1 MRSDGT
7 ANVGFSDFPKFFRG
21 IPLYMDIFTENVSSW
36 LHIVKI
42 EDSDTRFLVYK
53 SDSERLNLILQC
65 PHSGSTQSTLDNT
78 VTYGFVG
85 SAVYVVPQK
94 PSSPDPFSGQNLHQI
109 TEYSSKQDDE
119 RSLVKVVIPKD
130 APEGVYEIILNRDGD
145 YRIFSDKNTPMM
157 FYASNGVKLP
167 PLRITEFYGA
177 TNGVADTRKVYFQVP
192 SSALPGGIS
201 VTNADAQKSTYYRA
215 STIFE
220 PDELITPTPVN
231 SGVTQSLTASGIW
244 SLKVRL
250 PINSGVNF
258 TESGIVRTN
267 FPTYFS
273 FNKEFYSKIFIE
285 TPPETTQLRSDFRGI
300 TLNSLGQNIYVDSK
314 SGVVTYRYR
323 IEEIQTSTVTFY
335 DRNLNYF
342 NLINASVSP
351 DYEKEYSIRVAF
363 NKGSGF
369 SNYGASYSVFTPET
383 I

>member
-1 MRSDGT
+1 
-7 ANVGFSDFPKFFRG
+7 
-21 IPLYMDIFTENVSSW
+21 
-36 LHIVKI
+36 
-42 EDSDTRFLVYK
+42 
-53 SDSERLNLILQC
+53 
-65 PHSGSTQSTLDNT
+65 LDNT

-94 PSSPDPFSGQNLHQI
+94 PSSPDSFSGQDLHQV

-167 PLRITEFYGA
+167 TLRITKFYGA
-177 TNGVADTRKVYFQVP
+177 TSGVADTRKVYFQVP
-192 SSALPGGIS
+192 SDALPGGIS
-201 VTNADAQKSTYYRA
+201 VTNADAQKSIYYKA
-215 STIFE
+215 DTIFE
-220 PDELITPTPVN
+220 PDVLVTSTPVN

-244 SLKVRL
+244 SLKVKL
-250 PINSGVNF
+250 PINSGANF

-273 FNKEFYSKIFIE
+273 FNKDFYSQIFIE
-285 TPPETTQLRSDFRGI
+285 TLPETTQLRADYRGI
-300 TLNSLGQNIYVDSK
+300 TLNTLGQNIYADSK

-323 IEEIQTSTVTFY
+323 IEEIETSTVTFY

-351 DYEKEYSIRVAF
+351 DYEREYSIRVAF

-369 SNYGASYSVFTPET
+369 GSYGASYSVFTPET
-383 I
+383 P